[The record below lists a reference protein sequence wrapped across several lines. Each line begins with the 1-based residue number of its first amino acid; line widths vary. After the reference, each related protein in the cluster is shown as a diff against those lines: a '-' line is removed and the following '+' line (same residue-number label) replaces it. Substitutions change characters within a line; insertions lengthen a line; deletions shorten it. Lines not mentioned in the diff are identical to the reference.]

1 MSASI
6 AALLSQQTIDKRE
19 AQMLLAHVLG
29 ISRALVIAHPERT
42 LDAAQEERVRD
53 FFSRRAAGE
62 PIAYLLGTR
71 EFYGRDF
78 AVSPATLIPRPE
90 TELIVEQALARLS
103 DHKWPASLASARVSQ
118 IETSRNSISV
128 HPEPVEGRNELR
140 CESNLTPG
148 ASTGSARTGNP
159 ESGQADSDARARILD
174 IGTGSGAIAVTL
186 ALERR
191 DAIVVA
197 ADISHDALDIANQN
211 AHRLDAKVE
220 FIQSHWYTN
229 LTGRKFDL
237 IVSNPPYVAGRDE
250 HLSKGDLRFEPQ
262 IALTDESSDGLQSIR
277 SIVDGA
283 PAHLHPGGW
292 LLFEHGYDQVDA
304 CRELLLKA
312 GFENLISID
321 DLAGIPRVAGGQI
334 R

>member
-6 AALLSQQTIDKRE
+6 TVLLSQKEIDKRE

-29 ISRALVIAHPERT
+29 ISRAFVIAHAERT
-42 LDAAQEERVRD
+42 LDAAQEQRVRSL
-53 FFSRRAAGE
+53 FSRRAAGE

-78 AVSPATLIPRPE
+78 VVSPATLIPRPE

-103 DHKWPASLASARVSQ
+103 EHKWPGRRASAGVSR
-118 IETSRNSISV
+118 E
-128 HPEPVEGRNELR
+128 E
-140 CESNLTPG
+140 
-148 ASTGSARTGNP
+148 SARDLTSPSSQRRLGP
-159 ESGQADSDARARILD
+159 SPVVQSDSTDGLGPSLRWDDEVNANFLPDSAPHILD
-174 IGTGSGAIAVTL
+174 LGTGSGAIAVTL
-186 ALERR
+186 ALERP

-197 ADISHDALDIANQN
+197 ADISPDALDVANQN
-211 AHRLDAKVE
+211 AHRLNAEVE
-220 FIQSHWYTN
+220 FIQSNWYAN
-229 LTGRKFDL
+229 LTDRKFDL
-237 IVSNPPYVAGRDE
+237 IVSNPPYVAGRDK
-250 HLSKGDLRFEPQ
+250 HLSEGDLRFEPQ

-277 SIVDGA
+277 SIVEGA

-304 CRELLLKA
+304 CRALLLKA